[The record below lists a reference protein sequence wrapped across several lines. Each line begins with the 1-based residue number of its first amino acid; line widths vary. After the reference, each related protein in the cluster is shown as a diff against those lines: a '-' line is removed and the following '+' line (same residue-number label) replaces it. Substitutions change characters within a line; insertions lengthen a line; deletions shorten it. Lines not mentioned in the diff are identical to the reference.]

1 MGFEIDIFVGSS
13 LIKVYADNGCIDN
26 ARALFDKI
34 PCRDNVLW
42 NVMLTGYVKYGDT
55 NNSVEM
61 FLRMISS
68 DVKPNSVTFA
78 SMLYV
83 CASEALIGFSTQL
96 HELAATCALDLDS
109 IIANTLLARYS
120 KCQ

>member
-1 MGFEIDIFVGSS
+1 MGFEIDVFVGSS

-42 NVMLTGYVKYGDT
+42 NVMLTGYVKNGDT

-78 SMLYV
+78 SMLSVY
-83 CASEALIGFSTQL
+83 ASEALIGFGT
-96 HELAATCALDLDS
+96 
-109 IIANTLLARYS
+109 
-120 KCQ
+120 